1 MDLTEAQLFYR
12 FGVALVVG
20 FLIGLQREYAYRRK
34 GESEGKRE
42 QEGELMAGARTFP
55 IIALLGAVA
64 ALGGR
69 ELESALPVAGAT
81 LAVSILLA
89 VSHYRQAHGRAM
101 GLTTEIAALV
111 SFFTG
116 ALCYWGFL
124 PLAAALGVATAVL
137 LSLKVQTHTLAR
149 QISSEDVYATLK
161 FAVIT
166 VIVLPLLPQTGYGP
180 APFDVL
186 VPYNVWLM
194 VVLISGISFM
204 GYVLIKVVGP
214 RRGIGLTGVLGGV
227 ASSTA
232 VTLSIAGR
240 SRDTEG
246 LDRPFALAL
255 LLAWTIMLA
264 RVIIEVAVVH
274 PPLLRT
280 VWIPVLGVFVVSL
293 LYCGYLYYTQPA
305 GEDRDPPT
313 VKNPFRLG
321 PAITFGALYAI
332 ILVASNGA
340 QAYFGD
346 AGIYLSSVVAG
357 LADVDAITLSMAR
370 LHGAGQLAGPTATRA
385 ILIAAAANTLLKGGI
400 VALAGTPRLRRAVAP
415 GLLLIVGTALGAA
428 LLV

>member
-1 MDLTEAQLFYR
+1 MDLTESQLFYR

-20 FLIGLQREYAYRRK
+20 FLIGLQREYAYRRQ
-34 GESEGKRE
+34 GE
-42 QEGELMAGARTFP
+42 QQGELMAGARTFP
-55 IIALLGAVA
+55 IIALLGAAA
-64 ALGGR
+64 ALGAR
-69 ELESALPVAGAT
+69 ELGNALPVVGGV
-81 LAVSILLA
+81 LVVGLLLA
-89 VSHYRQAHGRAM
+89 VSHHRQAHSRTK
-101 GLTTEIAALV
+101 GLTTEMAALV
-111 SFFTG
+111 TFFTG

-149 QISSEDVYATLK
+149 QINSEDVYATLK

-204 GYVLIKVVGP
+204 GYVLIKVAGP
-214 RRGIGLTGVLGGV
+214 TRGIGLTGILGGL

-232 VTLSIAGR
+232 VTLSISGR
-240 SRDTEG
+240 SRDTTG

-255 LLAWTIMLA
+255 LLAWTIMLV
-264 RVIIEVAVVH
+264 RVVVEVAVVH

-280 VWIPVLGVFVVSL
+280 VWGPVLGVFVASL
-293 LYCGYLYYTQPA
+293 LYCGYLYRVQPD
-305 GEDRDPPT
+305 GGDREPTT
-313 VKNPFRLG
+313 VKNPFRLL
-321 PAITFGALYAI
+321 PAITFGALYAV
-332 ILVASNGA
+332 ILVATNGA
-340 QAYFGD
+340 QTYFGD

-370 LHGAGQLAGPTATRA
+370 LHSKGDLAAGTATRA
-385 ILIAAAANTLLKGGI
+385 ILIAIAANTLLKGGI
-400 VALAGTPRLRRAVAP
+400 VALTAAPRLRRSVAP
-415 GLLLIVGTALGAA
+415 GLFLIVGTALGAA
-428 LLV
+428 LLI